1 MSSFYQESRSSAL
14 FTVRRR
20 CNKWSLAFERSK
32 SENPTIGLY
41 CVDGKHPSL
50 EGTYL
55 AACVFYAALYGKSP
69 EGNGYVAGLNAN
81 TAGKLQKTAWDSVT
95 AFYGKAPDG
104 SVRVIAQ

>member
-1 MSSFYQESRSSAL
+1 MSRQHEQFLPGVAL
-14 FTVRRR
+14 VRAIH
-20 CNKWSLAFERSK
+20 SLAFERSK

-41 CVDGKHPSL
+41 YVDGKHPSL

-69 EGNGYVAGLNAN
+69 EGNGYVARLNAD